1 MIFVTICIGE
11 ERRND
16 TMHLLND
23 LRNLD
28 YKVYLLTNIEFDIQ
42 KFQFYNVKIV
52 KLDINSWNDFQRFQ
66 IIKTAFLNETD
77 EYVYYLDS
85 DSRFFN
91 FRNEKFDKEKFENLL
106 STIDF
111 DIMCPWFLDPIKTQ
125 LIPPNINDN
134 INYRNFKFGFNS
146 LIEYF
151 KTKNKNYYED
161 IEKYSPLETLL
172 IFKRSDRMM
181 SFLDEM
187 LIIVDKL
194 IVEEKKI
201 GRIYLASG
209 CGFAMRMM
217 CSVYNINI
225 ITNKIVYHFF
235 KGNFLKEVFLFDSII
250 DRNETIF

>member
-52 KLDINSWNDFQRFQ
+52 KLDVDSWNDFQRFQ

-106 STIDF
+106 STID
-111 DIMCPWFLDPIKTQ
+111 L
-125 LIPPNINDN
+125 
-134 INYRNFKFGFNS
+134 S
-146 LIEYF
+146 LIH
-151 KTKNKNYYED
+151 
-161 IEKYSPLETLL
+161 I
-172 IFKRSDRMM
+172 
-181 SFLDEM
+181 
-187 LIIVDKL
+187 
-194 IVEEKKI
+194 
-201 GRIYLASG
+201 
-209 CGFAMRMM
+209 
-217 CSVYNINI
+217 
-225 ITNKIVYHFF
+225 
-235 KGNFLKEVFLFDSII
+235 
-250 DRNETIF
+250 

>member
-52 KLDINSWNDFQRFQ
+52 KLDVDSWNDFQRFQ

-125 LIPPNINDN
+125 LIPPNINAVS
-134 INYRNFKFGFNS
+134 YTH
-146 LIEYF
+146 L
-151 KTKNKNYYED
+151 
-161 IEKYSPLETLL
+161 TLP
-172 IFKRSDRMM
+172 
-181 SFLDEM
+181 
-187 LIIVDKL
+187 
-194 IVEEKKI
+194 
-201 GRIYLASG
+201 
-209 CGFAMRMM
+209 
-217 CSVYNINI
+217 
-225 ITNKIVYHFF
+225 TNR
-235 KGNFLKEVFLFDSII
+235 EV
-250 DRNETIF
+250 